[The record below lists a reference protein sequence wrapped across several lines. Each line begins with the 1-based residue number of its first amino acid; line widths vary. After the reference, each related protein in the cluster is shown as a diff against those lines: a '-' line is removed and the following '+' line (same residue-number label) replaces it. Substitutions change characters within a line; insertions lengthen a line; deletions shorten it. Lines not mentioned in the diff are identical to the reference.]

1 MFMKISIFKK
11 NGQLESL
18 LVYTDTSK
26 AVERCIFQIVDT
38 PAVS

>member
-1 MFMKISIFKK
+1 MFMKIFYILK
-11 NGQLESL
+11 NCQLESL

-26 AVERCIFQIVDT
+26 AVERCIFQIVGT